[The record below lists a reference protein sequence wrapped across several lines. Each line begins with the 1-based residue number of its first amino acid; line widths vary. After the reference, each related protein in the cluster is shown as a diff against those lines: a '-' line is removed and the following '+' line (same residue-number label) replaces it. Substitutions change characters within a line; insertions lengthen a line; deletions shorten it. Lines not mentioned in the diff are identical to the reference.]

1 MNRIAASLAS
11 KLLAALFALGAGAAS
26 AQNATPTAP
35 AATAT
40 PTQAA
45 KPADE
50 TIPED
55 CVKLVGAITACR
67 QAGGWKQPIC
77 EKGAKMQ
84 FDKCP
89 IPVEK
94 LPIKL

>member
-1 MNRIAASLAS
+1 L
-11 KLLAALFALGAGAAS
+11 AAS
-26 AQNATPTAP
+26 AP
-35 AATAT
+35 AD
-40 PTQAA
+40 AA
-45 KPADE
+45 KPAEE

-55 CVKLVGAITACR
+55 CMKLVGAITACR
-67 QAGGWKQPIC
+67 QAGGWKQTIC